1 MALVKGNRK
10 SRYVNTYVVSDKE
23 GMNKGLSRRLTKHYR
38 SIPESD
44 TDIYVITQ
52 PGDRFDLLAN
62 QFYGNPNLWWYI
74 AKANNLTFMT
84 IPIGTSLRIP
94 QDARYAI
101 GK

>member
-52 PGDRFDLLAN
+52 HGDRLDLLAN
-62 QFYGNPNLWWYI
+62 EYYGDPHLWWYI

-84 IPIGTSLRIP
+84 LPVGTKLRIP
-94 QDARYAI
+94 ASTQYAI
-101 GK
+101 GV

>member
-52 PGDRFDLLAN
+52 HGDRLDLLAN
-62 QFYGNPNLWWYI
+62 EYYGDPHLWWYI
-74 AKANNLTFMT
+74 AKANNLKFNNLE
-84 IPIGTSLRIP
+84 PEVQLRIP
-94 QDARYAI
+94 STLEYI
-101 GK
+101 